1 MQVEES
7 EGIFSVLSEP
17 EKRQALNF
25 LPSVVKR
32 YNSSI
37 IQDASRIS
45 ESCKTG
51 KAEELGN
58 VIQTVYSWKNKYQ
71 NWRRNWK
78 STVCDVW
85 WRTVSFSRTRLWEQW
100 WRQATAYYIHIV
112 WLKIPA
118 MRKSNYKICNVFLKT
133 EEKELFNLFPFV
145 YWGKH

>member
-1 MQVEES
+1 MQVEEA

-17 EKRQALNF
+17 EKRQALHF

-32 YNSSI
+32 YNSLI

-78 STVCDVW
+78 S
-85 WRTVSFSRTRLWEQW
+85 
-100 WRQATAYYIHIV
+100 
-112 WLKIPA
+112 
-118 MRKSNYKICNVFLKT
+118 M
-133 EEKELFNLFPFV
+133 
-145 YWGKH
+145 